1 MVLPVLDTRDSR
13 VRSGMCTVFPQ
24 KKIKCVKCFF
34 LRTKCVKYMVGTHIN
49 TTTPLCVCE
58 HGHTLVQELWPIG
71 RRVKVRAQLLG
82 D

>member
-1 MVLPVLDTRDSR
+1 
-13 VRSGMCTVFPQ
+13 MCQ
-24 KKIKCVKCFF
+24 MFF
-34 LRTKCVKYMVGTHIN
+34 FANQMVKYMVGTHIN